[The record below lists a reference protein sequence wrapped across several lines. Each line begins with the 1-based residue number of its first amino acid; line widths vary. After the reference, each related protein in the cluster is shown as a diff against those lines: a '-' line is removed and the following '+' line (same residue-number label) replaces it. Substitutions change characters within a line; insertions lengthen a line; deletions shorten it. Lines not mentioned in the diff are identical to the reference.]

1 MKKIKLLIWM
11 LICLFSLN
19 GLSMEVIEALQ
30 RERKQNRN
38 SFLNH
43 AHQITTCAEEVQKL
57 SVQAN
62 TISENFSKNTKTCGD
77 FISTQDDYN
86 HCKRDLSKIRTYLRG
101 LKNNVANTK
110 NNCPL
115 FSVND
120 KQLSSSSTALKSSIR
135 RLSDEGMG
143 FWLRFNRE
151 SNSSIYANS
160 KYQNCAS
167 DISGTSYPIGFFSTG
182 AFTCRYE
189 SDIYG
194 LEKSLVGLRIYSDYS
209 QAIAEACGV
218 YEVNEDQTALMQ
230 EINEIKTENEQTQ
243 KRISEAIDKYH
254 DYINEI
260 KTENEKIQKIIS
272 EDIDRYSNYSFDEL
286 SSKKC
291 EEIQKRNINA
301 FGLCDNP
308 INTPSW
314 KYSIHHI
321 YKNYMETL

>member
-1 MKKIKLLIWM
+1 
-11 LICLFSLN
+11 
-19 GLSMEVIEALQ
+19 MEVIEALQ

-151 SNSSIYANS
+151 SDSSIYANS

-167 DISGTSYPIGFFSTG
+167 DISGIIDYPLSLLSTG
-182 AFTCRYE
+182 VIIYHE
-189 SDIYG
+189 VSDIYE
-194 LEKSLVGLRIYSDYS
+194 LEKSLVGLRICSDYS

-230 EINEIKTENEQTQ
+230 E
-243 KRISEAIDKYH
+243 
-254 DYINEI
+254 INEI

-301 FGLCDNP
+301 FGLCENP